1 VAGSARAS
9 SRAIRIH
16 QPGGAEVLR
25 FEEVAV
31 APPGPGEV
39 RVRQTAVGVN
49 FIDIYYRSGLY
60 PLPSLPAVLGMEAAG
75 TVEEMG
81 PGVEGLA
88 KGDRVTYVL
97 GPGAYCEERVLPA
110 ARVIKLPEAIDDRT
124 AAAMMLKGMTA
135 EYLLRRTYKVRS
147 GDTVL
152 IHAAA
157 GGVGLIACQWAS
169 HLGATVIGTVGSAEK
184 AELARAHGCH
194 HPILYRE
201 QSFLDEVKRITHG
214 RGVPVVYD
222 SVGRDTFDDSLRCL
236 HPRGLMVLFGQSSGS
251 VPPVDLQRLMAGGSL
266 YVTRPSLAAY
276 TASRE
281 DLEHS
286 ARALMAVVECGA
298 VRVEVPHVYPLAE
311 TAQAHRDLEARRT
324 TGSIVLLP

>member
-1 VAGSARAS
+1 VSPNVS
-9 SRAIRIH
+9 HAIRIH
-16 QPGGAEVLR
+16 GTGGPEVLR
-25 FEEVAV
+25 WEAV
-31 APPGPGEV
+31 DVPRPGSGEV
-39 RVRQTAVGVN
+39 RVRHTAVGVN
-49 FIDIYYRSGLY
+49 FIDIYYRTGLY
-60 PLPSLPAVLGMEAAG
+60 PLPALPATLGMEAAG
-75 TVEEMG
+75 VVEEVG
-81 PGVEGLA
+81 PGVEGLTA
-88 KGDRVTYVL
+88 GDRVTYVV

-110 ARVIKLPEAIDDRT
+110 SRVLKLPAGIADTT

-135 EYLLRRTYKVRS
+135 EYLLRRTYKVHS

-157 GGVGLIACQWAS
+157 GGTGLIACQWAS

-201 QSFLDEVKRITHG
+201 ASFVDEVKRITGG

-236 HPRGLMVLFGQSSGS
+236 HPRGLLVLFGQSSGA
-251 VPPVDLQRLMAGGSL
+251 VAPFDLGRLGQLGSL

-298 VRVEVPHVYPLAE
+298 VRVEVRQTYPLAE
-311 TAQAHRDLEARRT
+311 AASAHRDLQSRRT
-324 TGSIVLLP
+324 SGSIVLLP

>member
-1 VAGSARAS
+1 M

-16 QPGGAEVLR
+16 TTGGPEVLR
-25 FEEVAV
+25 WEE
-31 APPGPGEV
+31 APALRPGSGEV
-39 RVRQTAVGVN
+39 SVRQSAVGVN
-49 FIDIYYRSGLY
+49 FIDIYYRTGLY
-60 PLPSLPAVLGMEAAG
+60 PLPSLPATLGMEAAG
-75 TVEEMG
+75 TVEEIG

-88 KGDRVTYVL
+88 VGDRVTYVH

-110 ARVIKLPEAIDDRT
+110 ARVVKLPACIDERT

-201 QSFLDEVKRITHG
+201 QSFLDEVKRITNG

-236 HPRGLMVLFGQSSGS
+236 HPRGLLVLFGQSSGT
-251 VPPVDLQRLMAGGSL
+251 VPPFDLARLGQSGSL

-276 TASRE
+276 TATRE

-286 ARALMAVVECGA
+286 ARALMAVVESGA
-298 VRVEVPHVYPLAE
+298 VRVEIPQTYPLSE
-311 TAQAHRDLEARRT
+311 TAQAHRDLESRRT

>member
-1 VAGSARAS
+1 M

-16 QPGGAEVLR
+16 STGGPEVLR
-25 FEEVAV
+25 WEEVPV
-31 APPGPGEV
+31 GRPGSGEI

-49 FIDIYYRSGLY
+49 FIDIYYRTGLY
-60 PLPSLPAVLGMEAAG
+60 PLPALPAVLGMEAAG
-75 TVEEMG
+75 TVEELG
-81 PGVEGLA
+81 PGVQGLA
-88 KGDRVTYVL
+88 VGDRVTYVL
-97 GPGAYCEERVLPA
+97 GPGAYCEERVLPG
-110 ARVIKLPEAIDDRT
+110 ARVIKLPASIDDRT

-184 AELARAHGCH
+184 ADLARAHGCH

-201 QSFLDEVKRITHG
+201 QSFLDEVKRITDG

-236 HPRGLMVLFGQSSGS
+236 HPRGLLVLYGQSSGT
-251 VPPVDLQRLMAGGSL
+251 VPPFDLGRLGQSGSL

-276 TASRE
+276 TATRD

-286 ARALMAVVECGA
+286 ARALMAVVESGA
-298 VRVEVPHVYPLAE
+298 VRIEIPQTYALSE
-311 TAQAHRDLEARRT
+311 TAQAHLDLAARRT
-324 TGSIVLLP
+324 TGSIVLVP

>member
-1 VAGSARAS
+1 M
-9 SRAIRIH
+9 SRAVRIH
-16 QPGGAEVLR
+16 QTGGPEVLR
-25 FEEVAV
+25 WEEVEV
-31 APPGPGEV
+31 PRPGAGEI
-39 RVRQTAVGVN
+39 RVRHHAVGVN
-49 FIDIYYRSGLY
+49 FIDIYYRTGLY
-60 PLPSLPAVLGMEAAG
+60 ALPALPATLGMEAAG
-75 TVEEMG
+75 VVEEVG
-81 PGVEGLA
+81 PGVDA
-88 KGDRVTYVL
+88 VAVGDRVGYVF

-110 ARVIKLPEAIDDRT
+110 ARVVKLPSSISDQT

-169 HLGATVIGTVGSAEK
+169 HLGATVIGTVGSREK
-184 AELARAHGCH
+184 ADLAGAHGCH

-201 QSFLDEVKRITHG
+201 QSFLDETKRITGG

-236 HPRGLMVLFGQSSGS
+236 QPRGLLVLFGQSSGS
-251 VPPVDLQRLMAGGSL
+251 VPPFDLQRLSQSGSL

-276 TASRE
+276 TATRE
-281 DLEHS
+281 DLEQS
-286 ARALMAVVECGA
+286 ARALHAVVESGA
-298 VRVEVPHVYPLAE
+298 VRVEVNHTYPLSE
-311 TAQAHRDLEARRT
+311 TARAHRDLEARRT
-324 TGSIVLLP
+324 SGSIVLLP

>member
-1 VAGSARAS
+1 V
-9 SRAIRIH
+9 SRAVRIH
-16 QPGGAEVLR
+16 STGGPEVLR
-25 FEEVAV
+25 WEEVEV
-31 APPGPGEV
+31 ERPGSAEV
-39 RVRQTAVGVN
+39 RVRHTAVGVN
-49 FIDIYYRSGLY
+49 FIDIYYRTGLY
-60 PLPSLPAVLGMEAAG
+60 PLPALPATLGMEAAG
-75 TVEEMG
+75 VVEELG
-81 PGVEGLA
+81 PDVEGLA
-88 KGDRVTYVL
+88 KGDRVAYVL
-97 GPGAYCEERVLPA
+97 GPGAYCEERVLPVS
-110 ARVIKLPEAIDDRT
+110 RVLKLPDAIADQT

-201 QSFLDEVKRITHG
+201 TSFVDEVKRITGGH
-214 RGVPVVYD
+214 GVPVVYD
-222 SVGRDTFDDSLRCL
+222 SVGRNTFDDSLRCL
-236 HPRGLMVLFGQSSGS
+236 HPRGLLVLFGQSSGP
-251 VPPVDLQRLMAGGSL
+251 VPPFDLGRLAQLGSL

-281 DLEHS
+281 HLEQS
-286 ARALMAVVECGA
+286 ARALMAVVESGA
-298 VRVEVPHVYPLAE
+298 VRVEILQTYPLAE
-311 TAQAHRDLEARRT
+311 TAQAHRDLESRRT

>member
-1 VAGSARAS
+1 MSH
-9 SRAIRIH
+9 AIRIH
-16 QPGGAEVLR
+16 ATGGAEALR
-25 FEEVAV
+25 WEPVEV
-31 APPGPGEV
+31 PRPGQGEV
-39 RVRQTAVGVN
+39 RVRHTAVGVN
-49 FIDIYYRSGLY
+49 FIDIYYRTGLY
-60 PLPSLPAVLGMEAAG
+60 PLPSLPATLGMEAAG
-75 TVEEMG
+75 RVEEVG
-81 PGVEGLA
+81 PGVDGLA
-88 KGDRVTYVL
+88 VGDRVAYVL

-110 ARVIKLPEAIDDRT
+110 SRVLKLPAGIPDRT
-124 AAAMMLKGMTA
+124 AAAMMLKGMTV

-157 GGVGLIACQWAS
+157 GGTGLIACQWAC

-184 AELARAHGCH
+184 AELARAHGCQ

-201 QSFLDEVKRITHG
+201 QSFVDEVKRITSG

-236 HPRGLMVLFGQSSGS
+236 HPRGLLVLFGQSSGT
-251 VPPVDLQRLMAGGSL
+251 VEPFDLGRLGQMGSL

-276 TASRE
+276 TATRE
-281 DLEHS
+281 DLEQS

-298 VRVEVPHVYPLAE
+298 VRVEIGQTYPLAE
-311 TAQAHRDLEARRT
+311 TAAAHRDLESRRT
-324 TGSIVLLP
+324 AGSTVLLP

>member
-1 VAGSARAS
+1 V

-16 QPGGAEVLR
+16 STGGADVLR
-25 FEEVAV
+25 WEEVEV
-31 APPGPGEV
+31 AKPGPGEL
-39 RVRQTAVGVN
+39 RIRQTAVGVN
-49 FIDIYYRSGLY
+49 FIDIYYRTGLY
-60 PLPSLPAVLGMEAAG
+60 PLPALPATLGMEAAG

-81 PGVEGLA
+81 PGVEGFA
-88 KGDRVTYVL
+88 IGDRVTYVL

-201 QSFLDEVKRITHG
+201 QSFLAEVKRITDG
-214 RGVPVVYD
+214 RGVRVVYD

-236 HPRGLMVLFGQSSGS
+236 HPRGLLVLFGQSSGP
-251 VPPVDLQRLMAGGSL
+251 VPPFELARLGQSGSL

-276 TASRE
+276 TATRE
-281 DLEHS
+281 DLELS
-286 ARALMAVVECGA
+286 ARALMAVVESGA
-298 VRVEVPHVYPLAE
+298 VRIEVPHVYPLSE
-311 TAQAHRDLEARRT
+311 TAQAHRDLESRRT
-324 TGSIVLLP
+324 AGSIVLLP

>member
-1 VAGSARAS
+1 M

-16 QPGGAEVLR
+16 STGGPEVLR
-25 FEEVAV
+25 WEDVPVAK
-31 APPGPGEV
+31 PGNGEV

-49 FIDIYYRSGLY
+49 FIDTYYRTGLY
-60 PLPSLPAVLGMEAAG
+60 PLPALPATLGMEAAG
-75 TVEEMG
+75 TIEEIG

-88 KGDRVTYVL
+88 VGDRVTYVL
-97 GPGAYCEERVLPA
+97 GPGAYCEERTLPA
-110 ARVIKLPEAIDDRT
+110 VRVVKLPSGVDDRT

-157 GGVGLIACQWAS
+157 GGVGLIACQWAC

-201 QSFLDEVKRITHG
+201 QSFLDEVKRITNG

-236 HPRGLMVLFGQSSGS
+236 HPRGLLVLFGQSSGT
-251 VPPVDLQRLMAGGSL
+251 VAPFDLARLGQSGSL

-276 TASRE
+276 TATRE

-286 ARALMAVVECGA
+286 ARALMAVVESGA
-298 VRVEVPHVYPLAE
+298 VRIEIPHTYPLSE
-311 TAQAHRDLEARRT
+311 TAQAHRDLESRRT

>member
-1 VAGSARAS
+1 
-9 SRAIRIH
+9 RIH
-16 QPGGAEVLR
+16 STGGPEVLR
-25 FEEVAV
+25 WEEVAV
-31 APPGPGEV
+31 PSAGAGEV
-39 RVRQTAVGVN
+39 RLRQTAVGVN
-49 FIDIYYRSGLY
+49 FIDVYYRTGLY
-60 PLPSLPAVLGMEAAG
+60 PLPALPAALGMEAAG
-75 TVEEMG
+75 MIEEVG

-88 KGDRVTYVL
+88 AGDRVAYVV

-110 ARVIKLPEAIDDRT
+110 ARVVKLPDEISEVT

-135 EYLLRRTYKVRS
+135 EYLLRRTYRVRS

-169 HLGATVIGTVGSAEK
+169 HLGATVIGTVGSPKK

-194 HPILYRE
+194 HPILYR
-201 QSFLDEVKRITHG
+201 QTSFADEVKLLTGG

-222 SVGRDTFDDSLRCL
+222 SVGRDTFEESLRCL
-236 HPRGLMVLFGQSSGS
+236 QPRGLLVLFGQSSGP
-251 VPPVDLQRLMAGGSL
+251 VPSFELGRLAQLGSL
-266 YVTRPSLAAY
+266 YVTRPTLATY

-286 ARALMAVVECGA
+286 ARALLAVVESGA
-298 VRVEVPHVYPLAE
+298 VEVEVPQTYPLRDAE
-311 TAQAHRDLEARRT
+311 QAHRDLESRRT
-324 TGSIVLLP
+324 TGSTVLLP